1 MTLNRRQTKSSVDGQ
16 ALVYW
21 FHPAEAPGN
30 SHLLLVHGGA
40 SNHSRWS
47 EFADNTQMAREWG
60 LLAPDMRGNGET
72 MTRGRQDIAIWCRD
86 LIDVLDSEGAEDPVI
101 AGHSLGAQIALQ
113 FAHRYPDRVR
123 GLILIDPVFQSSIRG
138 RERRLY
144 RHRWLWMGLIA
155 AVRGANLLGL
165 RRRRFPSRDLRELD
179 RETRERI
186 RGADSFE
193 AIAREYRALGP
204 ILRYMPTANYL
215 RQVLETVRP
224 LPPLDGIDV
233 PVLVLLSGGTTI
245 ASIEQNKRECAAFR
259 DSEVIVLDANHWPL
273 TETPEAVR
281 EAIDA
286 WVVRRFGTSAW
297 ENGGCAGPEP
307 ATRR

>member
-1 MTLNRRQTKSSVDGQ
+1 MTLSRRQTQSSVDGQ
-16 ALVYW
+16 SLVYW
-21 FHPAEAPGN
+21 VHPADAAN
-30 SHLLLVHGGA
+30 KRCLLLVHGGA
-40 SNHSRWS
+40 SNHTRWS
-47 EFADNTQMAREWG
+47 EFAEHTRLAGEWW
-60 LLAPDMRGNGET
+60 LVAPDMRGNGET
-72 MTRGRQDIAIWCRD
+72 MTRGRQDITAWCGD
-86 LIDVLDSEGAEDPVI
+86 LADVLNAEGAEDPVI
-101 AGHSLGAQIALQ
+101 AGHSLGAQIALR
-113 FAHRYPDRVR
+113 FALRYPDRVR

-138 RERRLY
+138 RERLLY

-155 AVRGANLLGL
+155 AVRLVNLLGL

-193 AIAREYRALGP
+193 AIEEEYRALGP

-215 RQVLETVRP
+215 RQVLESVRP
-224 LPPLDGIDV
+224 LPPLDEIDV

-245 ASIEQNKRECAAFR
+245 ASIEQNKQECAAFR

-281 EAIDA
+281 EAIDD
-286 WVVRRFGTSAW
+286 WVERRFGINS
-297 ENGGCAGPEP
+297 E
-307 ATRR
+307 

>member
-1 MTLNRRQTKSSVDGQ
+1 MTFGRRQTKSSMDGQ
-16 ALVYW
+16 ALIYW
-21 FHPAEAPGN
+21 CQPAEMPGN
-30 SHLLLVHGGA
+30 RHLLLVHGGA
-40 SNHSRWS
+40 SNHTRWS
-47 EFADNTQMAREWG
+47 EFAEHTRLAREWQ

-72 MTRGRQDIAIWCRD
+72 MTRGRQDIATWCRD
-86 LIDVLDSEGAEDPVI
+86 LIDVFDSEGAEDPVI

-113 FAHRYPDRVR
+113 FAHRYPDRTR

-138 RERRLY
+138 RERQLY
-144 RHRWLWMGLIA
+144 RHRRLWQGLIA
-155 AVRGANLLGL
+155 AVRLLNLLGI
-165 RRRRFPSRDLRELD
+165 RRRDFPSRDLRELD

-193 AIAREYRALGP
+193 DIAEEYRALGP

-224 LPPLDGIDV
+224 LPPLNGIDV

-245 ASIEQNKRECAAFR
+245 ASIEQNKRECAAFQDR
-259 DSEVIVLDANHWPL
+259 EVIVLDANHWPL

-286 WVVRRFGTSAW
+286 WVMRRFG
-297 ENGGCAGPEP
+297 
-307 ATRR
+307 